1 MPQISINSPVGA
13 LTIFEFDDQIVSLDW
28 GFVEE
33 METSPVLD
41 EAKAQINA
49 YFAKKLHRFDLP
61 LAPGGTAFQA
71 AVWAAIRDIP
81 LGQTATYQELARA
94 AGSPKGFRAVGMA
107 CGKNPIPILIP
118 CHRVLATG
126 GKPGGYSGDGGLETK
141 EMLLKLEGI
150 DLYHPV
156 KDQRQDTFNL

>member
-1 MPQISINSPVGA
+1 MPQISFNSPVGA

-28 GFVEE
+28 GFVED
-33 METSPVLD
+33 MEPSPVLN
-41 EAKAQINA
+41 EAKSQINA
-49 YFAKKLHRFDLP
+49 YFARKLDRFDLP

-71 AVWAAIRDIP
+71 AVWAAMCEIP
-81 LGQTATYQELARA
+81 LGQTATYQDLART

-107 CGKNPIPILIP
+107 CGKNPIPIVIP

-141 EMLLKLEGI
+141 EILLKLEGV
-150 DLYHPV
+150 DLYPAS
-156 KDQRQDTFNL
+156 KIRNQTEFDL

>member
-1 MPQISINSPVGA
+1 MPQISFNSPVGA

-28 GFVEE
+28 GFVED
-33 METSPVLD
+33 MEPSPVLN
-41 EAKAQINA
+41 EAKSQINA
-49 YFAKKLHRFDLP
+49 YFARKLDRFDLP

-71 AVWAAIRDIP
+71 AVWAAMCEIP
-81 LGQTATYQELARA
+81 LGQTATYQDLARA

-107 CGKNPIPILIP
+107 CGKNPIPIVIP

-141 EMLLKLEGI
+141 EILLKLEGV
-150 DLYHPV
+150 DLYPAS
-156 KDQRQDTFNL
+156 KTRNQTEFDL

>member
-33 METSPVLD
+33 METSPVLN

-49 YFAKKLHRFDLP
+49 YFARKLHRFDLP

-141 EMLLKLEGI
+141 EMLLRLEGV
-150 DLYHPV
+150 DLYNPGQ
-156 KDQRQDTFNL
+156 DQRQDAFNL

>member
-1 MPQISINSPVGA
+1 MPQISFNSPVGA
-13 LTIFEFDDQIVSLDW
+13 LTIFEFDGQIVSLDW
-28 GFVEE
+28 GFVED

-41 EAKAQINA
+41 EAKSQINA
-49 YFAKKLHRFDLP
+49 YFAQKLTRFDLP
-61 LAPGGTAFQA
+61 LAPGGTPFQA
-71 AVWAAIRDIP
+71 AVWAAMCDIP
-81 LGQTATYQELARA
+81 LGQTATYQDLARI

-141 EMLLKLEGI
+141 EALLKLEGV
-150 DLYHPV
+150 DLYPV
-156 KDQRQDTFNL
+156 KKASQQTAFDL

>member
-1 MPQISINSPVGA
+1 MPQISFNSPVGA

-28 GFVEE
+28 GFVED
-33 METSPVLD
+33 MEPSPVLN
-41 EAKAQINA
+41 EAKSQINA
-49 YFAKKLHRFDLP
+49 YFARKLDRFDLP

-71 AVWAAIRDIP
+71 AVWAAMCEIP
-81 LGQTATYQELARA
+81 LGQTATYQDLARA

-107 CGKNPIPILIP
+107 CGKNPIPIVIP

-141 EMLLKLEGI
+141 EILLKLEGV
-150 DLYHPV
+150 DLYLAS
-156 KDQRQDTFNL
+156 KTRNQTELDL

>member
-49 YFAKKLHRFDLP
+49 YFARKLVKFDLP
-61 LAPGGTAFQA
+61 LDPGGTPFQA
-71 AVWAAIRDIP
+71 AVWKAIRDIP
-81 LGQTATYQELARA
+81 LGQTATYQDLARA

-118 CHRVLATG
+118 CHRVLASG

-150 DLYHPV
+150 DLYKPATQ
-156 KDQRQDTFNL
+156 QRQDAFDL

>member
-33 METSPVLD
+33 METSPVLN

-61 LAPGGTAFQA
+61 LAPGGTTFQA

-141 EMLLKLEGI
+141 EMLLRLEGV
-150 DLYHPV
+150 DLYNPGQ
-156 KDQRQDTFNL
+156 DQRQDTFNL